1 MDEYDALVTSE
12 RIKNIFVEYLFS
24 KDKLNTFYKCNKAH
38 AGQGLVAYTWTIL
51 AIAVMVPPNL
61 CKNQDI
67 VFPDSK
73 ETACILFTI
82 KYLTVLSA
90 KDALHKF

>member
-38 AGQGLVAYTWTIL
+38 AGQGLVAYT
-51 AIAVMVPPNL
+51 
-61 CKNQDI
+61 
-67 VFPDSK
+67 
-73 ETACILFTI
+73 
-82 KYLTVLSA
+82 
-90 KDALHKF
+90 

>member
-67 VFPDSK
+67 VFSDSK
-73 ETACILFTI
+73 ETARILKVHSFH
-82 KYLTVLSA
+82 
-90 KDALHKF
+90 D

>member
-24 KDKLNTFYKCNKAH
+24 KDKLNTLYK
-38 AGQGLVAYTWTIL
+38 GQGLVAYTWTIL
-51 AIAVMVPPNL
+51 VIAVMVPPNL

-67 VFPDSK
+67 VFSDSK
-73 ETACILFTI
+73 ETAHILKVHSFH
-82 KYLTVLSA
+82 
-90 KDALHKF
+90 D

>member
-38 AGQGLVAYTWTIL
+38 AGQGLVAYMNYSCYSCNGT
-51 AIAVMVPPNL
+51 P
-61 CKNQDI
+61 
-67 VFPDSK
+67 
-73 ETACILFTI
+73 
-82 KYLTVLSA
+82 
-90 KDALHKF
+90 

>member
-67 VFPDSK
+67 AFTDSK
-73 ETACILFTI
+73 ETARI
-82 KYLTVLSA
+82 KVHSFYN
-90 KDALHKF
+90 